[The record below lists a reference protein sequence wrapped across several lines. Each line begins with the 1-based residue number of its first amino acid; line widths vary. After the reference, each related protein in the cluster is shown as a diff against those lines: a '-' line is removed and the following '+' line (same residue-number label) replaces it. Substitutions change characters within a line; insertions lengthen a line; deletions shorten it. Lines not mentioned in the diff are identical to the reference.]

1 MKHFDLVKKVM
12 AAGSMALAACTFSS
26 SVLAKDAEFT
36 LTYAHSAETKHPWHP
51 ASLKFVKEVE
61 EKSNGRIKF
70 SSLFTAGEMGS
81 EREMAEAVQQG
92 TLDVI
97 LIASMGMSSFDK
109 NLMLFDFPYL
119 FPDFETAYKALDG
132 EPGSLMAQSLEK
144 KGFHVLAY
152 LENDYRGFSNSKRP
166 IHHPSDLSGLK
177 LRVPASPVLAE
188 WMKSVNCDP
197 TIMPYNE
204 VYSAIQTGVVDGQDN
219 GILLSY
225 THKIFEVN
233 KYYSLTNHIYCP
245 SPIMISSKVW
255 KSMPED
261 LQKILTDAAVDT
273 RDYQRKLNVEY
284 REKYENSAKNDGI
297 QINDLSADELK
308 EFVESA
314 SKVWPKFADEIDKN
328 IYDSMMK
335 TIGKAE

>member
-1 MKHFDLVKKVM
+1 MFNHRFLKTAL
-12 AAGSMALAACTFSS
+12 SALAMSCLAFS
-26 SVLAKDAEFT
+26 APQAAQAQEPEFT
-36 LTYAHSAETKHPWHP
+36 LTFAHSAEVEHPWHK
-51 ASLKFVKEVE
+51 AAQRFIKEVE
-61 EKSNGRIKF
+61 EKSGGKIKF
-70 SSLFTAGEMGS
+70 SSLFSAGEVGS
-81 EREMAEAVQQG
+81 EREMAEGLQQG

-97 LIASMGMSSFDK
+97 LIATMGMSSFDQ

-132 EPGSLMAQSLEK
+132 ESGNLMAKSLEK

-166 IHHPSDLSGLK
+166 IHHPSDLAGLK
-177 LRVPASPVLAE
+177 LRVPASPVLVE
-188 WMKSVNCDP
+188 WMKSVKADP
-197 TIMPYNE
+197 TVMPYNE

-245 SPIMISSKVW
+245 SPIMISEKIW
-255 KSMPED
+255 QKMPAD
-261 LQKILTDAAVDT
+261 LQKVMTDAAADA

-284 REKYENSAKNDGI
+284 RAKYRAEAEKAGI
-297 QINDLSADELK
+297 KINDLSADELK
-308 EFVESA
+308 EFVDSA
-314 SKVWPKFADEIDKN
+314 RKVWHQFESKIDTEIYKAT
-328 IYDSMMK
+328 MK
-335 TIGKAE
+335 AVGIE

>member
-1 MKHFDLVKKVM
+1 MKR
-12 AAGSMALAACTFSS
+12 
-26 SVLAKDAEFT
+26 T
-36 LTYAHSAETKHPWHP
+36 LTTSIFLCLSYMNVMTARPITIPYSFPEERVNAFSEANDDWAFLGEVTTTAQNQDPW
-51 ASLKFVKEVE
+51 V
-61 EKSNGRIKF
+61 GTWI
-70 SSLFTAGEMGS
+70 S
-81 EREMAEAVQQG
+81 E
-92 TLDVI
+92 I
-97 LIASMGMSSFDK
+97 
-109 NLMLFDFPYL
+109 
-119 FPDFETAYKALDG
+119 YKALDG